1 MFLAVLANINYKL
14 RKGQWLHPNALKS
27 AYKICERGSELSS
40 GARGT
45 LQSQLNKPIIYWQQQ
60 QCCNACPNF
69 SAQEGSDASEASS
82 KEQGPRYCGNDNCKP
97 LIIIMQVR

>member
-1 MFLAVLANINYKL
+1 MFLAVLANITYKL
-14 RKGQWLHPNALKS
+14 RKGQLLHPNALKS
-27 AYKICERGSELSS
+27 AYKICEKGSDLSS

-45 LQSQLNKPIIYWQQQ
+45 LQSQSNKPIIYWQQQ
-60 QCCNACPNF
+60 QCCNTCPN

-97 LIIIMQVR
+97 LITILQVR